1 MEISKWNNIMKS
13 FQDLLG
19 FKKGTTEVVVTKRLA
34 LGKKDIQ
41 DINSREE
48 KILTFILRKLYIQYK
63 DRENL
68 K

>member
-1 MEISKWNNIMKS
+1 MKS